1 MINLSIV
8 IVSVYFETIFDEKE
22 VFSVLSSLYAYLNSQ
37 EIPYQ
42 VHMKPDDFS
51 WMEPGE
57 SQENWIRA
65 VLLQAEEVEQNTD
78 AFAAS
83 NVDLISSA
91 KQKQTEG
98 ILNSKTVLAILP
110 ANRMLDFNRL
120 ASHQHT
126 TMSLLKGDEADQHM
140 KKASAGIRVPLPG
153 LFDLTAILDENIS
166 DMDSVWFEAGDGVHY
181 IEMSSRDFLSIHT
194 SIDRLSFSFPLSSL
208 YLPEGTQ
215 MKADPH
221 FADMR
226 IQGRIEDLSDLPP
239 MPGIALD
246 ILSLKSNRH
255 ACAKDLA
262 EIVRK
267 DPGLS
272 AQVMGWANSAF
283 YGYRGEIDSI
293 ETAISRVLG
302 FDRVI
307 NLSLGIVLGNTLQ
320 VPSEGPLGLNNYW
333 KQALLTANLAEK
345 LSLKMNVQTRPV
357 RGIVY
362 LAGLLHNIGHLLLG
376 HAFPPQFFVLNRFI
390 EVNPHIQVS
399 DIEKYVLGVTH
410 EQIGAWL
417 LKSWNLPAEICE
429 ATRWHHQEEY
439 ASPHAAYSNLI
450 FLANHMLGSQFIGD
464 SRPGTFPEAV
474 LELLGLSKQDAES
487 VWMTMDE
494 FIPEVDSMA
503 RQLAA

>member
-1 MINLSIV
+1 MLSP
-8 IVSVYFETIFDEKE
+8 
-22 VFSVLSSLYAYLNSQ
+22 LYTYLNSQ
-37 EIPYQ
+37 AIPYQ
-42 VHMKPDDFS
+42 VHAKPADFS

-57 SQENWIRA
+57 NQDNWIRA
-65 VLLQAEEVEQNTD
+65 VLLQDQNVGSEDALEKVSNTD
-78 AFAAS
+78 LVTS
-83 NVDLISSA
+83 ISTS
-91 KQKQTEG
+91 QQYTPQQVSSPT
-98 ILNSKTVLAILP
+98 NRVFLAVLP
-110 ANRMLDFNRL
+110 ANRMLDFNQL
-120 ASHQHT
+120 TSHYHNN
-126 TMSLLKGDEADQHM
+126 MSLLKGSEADNYMTHVL
-140 KKASAGIRVPLPG
+140 SGIRVPLPG
-153 LFDLTAILDENIS
+153 LFDLTAIIDENIS
-166 DMDSVWFEAGDGVHY
+166 NMDTVWFEAGDGEHY
-181 IEMSSRDFLSIHT
+181 VEMSSADFLSIHQPM
-194 SIDRLSFSFPLSSL
+194 SSFSFSFPLSSL

-221 FADMR
+221 FADLR

-255 ACAKDLA
+255 ACAKDLSD
-262 EIVRK
+262 IVRQ

-272 AQVMGWANSAF
+272 AQVMGWAKSAF

-345 LSLKMNVQTRPV
+345 LSLKMNVQNRPV
-357 RGIVY
+357 RGLVY
-362 LAGLLHNIGHLLLG
+362 LSGLLHNIGHLLLG

-417 LKSWNLPAEICE
+417 LKSWNLPDEICE

-439 ASPHAAYSNLI
+439 ASPYAAYSNLI

-464 SRPGTFPEAV
+464 SRPGAFPDAV

-487 VWMTMDE
+487 VWLTMDE